1 MKATSTNLSG
11 KLIEMLPNT
20 TAPLGV
26 LCDLEGTAVS
36 TYAYNRGPCEQ
47 TFVAFS
53 NHVDKKHLSL
63 TKLCSIL
70 QELTQYQASGIE

>member
-1 MKATSTNLSG
+1 MKIEFTIMKKNRFAIHTRGPLS
-11 KLIEMLPNT
+11 
-20 TAPLGV
+20 V
-26 LCDLEGTAVS
+26 LYAYNGTAVS

>member
-1 MKATSTNLSG
+1 MPLSALTILLTRFQG
-11 KLIEMLPNT
+11 SGRRGLRMSYGRSLRVD
-20 TAPLGV
+20 TA
-26 LCDLEGTAVS
+26 
-36 TYAYNRGPCEQ
+36 RGPCEQ

-63 TKLCSIL
+63 AKLCSIL

>member
-1 MKATSTNLSG
+1 
-11 KLIEMLPNT
+11 ML
-20 TAPLGV
+20 V
-26 LCDLEGTAVS
+26 YVYMGTVVS

-47 TFVAFS
+47 KFVAFS
-53 NHVDKKHLSL
+53 NHVGKKHLSL